1 MIKFLKYTGWILIIT
16 IASAYLLE
24 TLYTHAFTTGFS
36 RNKTQY
42 VVQLKETHIDYIFL
56 GSSRVENNIDCE
68 LVTQLTGKS
77 CINLGLQGSKT
88 NYSAAILQ
96 ILKDH
101 KVTYEK
107 VLFQLD
113 YAVNFDSYVPAF
125 LSSIAPYQHTDLLSS
140 EFKKKLHTPSI
151 QLPFVRY
158 AANDKMIGLREVLL
172 QLYKKPPNMDLSNGF
187 VGIDRTGSKMKGSLP
202 AEISD
207 TNHGVNWL
215 RESEPNH
222 LILYTAPYC
231 KNASNR
237 DVFVKKLE
245 EAYPQVISFIYL
257 FDQTDTY
264 FADCGHLNRNGASR
278 FTRIL
283 VEELLLNKN
292 NN

>member
-42 VVQLKETHIDYIFL
+42 VVQLKEVHIDYIFL

-77 CINLGLQGSKT
+77 CINLGLQGSLAID
-88 NYSAAILQ
+88 SAALLQ

-107 VLFQLD
+107 VFFQLD
-113 YAVNFDSYVPAF
+113 YAVNYDSYAPVF

-158 AANDKMIGLREVLL
+158 AANDKIIGLREVLL
-172 QLYKKPPNMDLSNGF
+172 QLYKKPPNVDFTNGF
-187 VGIDRTGSKMKGSLP
+187 LGRDHVGSKMKGSLP
-202 AEISD
+202 TEISD

-215 RESEPNH
+215 RKSEPNH
-222 LILYTAPYC
+222 LTLYTAPYC
-231 KNASNR
+231 KNATNR
-237 DVFVKKLE
+237 GVFVKKLE
-245 EAYPQVISFIYL
+245 EAYPQVISFIDL

-283 VEELLLNKN
+283 VEELLLNEN
-292 NN
+292 ND